1 MTESDNTEGSCD
13 LVLVGAHAPW
23 LGGHGAPILL
33 PGALTVRVGILP
45 GNSTAQ
51 VGFRRRR
58 TAVAGLFGMVQL
70 PVSIRCKARCHRIRM
85 ARVPDQVVRWSRPA
99 EWLLL
104 ARCLACDPAPYGRD
118 HFSSVGCRLSGSGRS
133 ASCSRAPSSAR
144 SPSVRL
150 MGLRM
155 GRGSCPRTPR
165 RDRTLAW
172 PCPDAPTHD
181 PNGMVQQAE
190 VGTSQYPR
198 DVDTIARAHWQGQVM
213 PARHVPN
220 KPLIFWKIPLEASRV
235 SVGTWCGSL
244 SI

>member
-33 PGALTVRVGILP
+33 PGSLTVGVGILP
-45 GNSTAQ
+45 GNSPAQ

-70 PVSIRCKARCHRIRM
+70 PVSIRWKARCHRIRM

-104 ARCLACDPAPYGRD
+104 AWCLACDPAPYGRD
-118 HFSSVGCRLSGSGRS
+118 HFSSAGCRPSGSGRS

-144 SPSVRL
+144 SRSVRL

-172 PCPDAPTHD
+172 PCPDAPT
-181 PNGMVQQAE
+181 
-190 VGTSQYPR
+190 PR
-198 DVDTIARAHWQGQVM
+198 RMTRTVWHSR
-213 PARHVPN
+213 R
-220 KPLIFWKIPLEASRV
+220 KLERV
-235 SVGTWCGSL
+235 STHGTWIQLHERTGKAKSCL
-244 SI
+244 LVMFRTNR